1 MKAEKSQNTVH
12 QEEEKSIMMI
22 MARAEIVTVC
32 IDKSGH
38 LNGDDSMWPFD
49 FAEKHS

>member
-1 MKAEKSQNTVH
+1 MKAEKSQSSVH
-12 QEEEKSIMMI
+12 QEEGKSIMMI

-32 IDKSGH
+32 IDKSVN
-38 LNGDDSMWPFD
+38 LKGDDSLWSFD